1 MRCYSRNS
9 THTCNQWEF
18 NTKCQSF
25 MHVEKPKDQ
34 DLAGHAITKSISILL
49 WLFKTTRTSKKLSPS
64 LFPWVHMN
72 LNSHLTLLSFSFKK
86 RARSTLESSLKPTG
100 QHLKRKIK
108 LHLISSSYSLK
119 ETRRLKYSLKL
130 STSHIFG
137 SSH

>member
-9 THTCNQWEF
+9 IHTCNQWEF

-25 MHVEKPKDQ
+25 MHVDKPKDQ
-34 DLAGHAITKSISILL
+34 DLAGHVIIKSISILL

-72 LNSHLTLLSFSFKK
+72 LNSHLTLLSFSIKE
-86 RARSTLESSLKPTG
+86 RARNSLESSLKPTG

-108 LHLISSSYSLK
+108 LHLISFSYSLK

-130 STSHIFG
+130 STSHTFG